1 VPCRN
6 DEVRK
11 KKAPKQPVRPL
22 KLHLFAYFGFM
33 RVIFKARF
41 TEQKLCKLQL
51 SKIHRAADDVFVSN
65 AFNSHIV
72 GVVDGYVIDQH
83 FLDI

>member
-1 VPCRN
+1 MPCRN

-11 KKAPKQPVRPL
+11 KIAPNALVRPL

-33 RVIFKARF
+33 RVSFKTRF
-41 TEQKLCKLQL
+41 TEQKQSELQL
-51 SKIHRAADDVFVSN
+51 SKIHRAAADVFLCN
-65 AFNSHIV
+65 AFNFHIV